1 MITQLDLKKALAAYT
16 KAAQES
22 KAHIKSMAEEAEET
36 DDYYDYDQASYDH
49 YEHLAELG
57 EILAAV
63 VAEYLTDEWSI

>member
-1 MITQLDLKKALAAYT
+1 MITHLDLKNALDAYT

-22 KAHIKSMAEEAEET
+22 KDNIRRMAEEAEET
-36 DDYYDYDQASYDH
+36 DDYYDYDEASYDH

-63 VAEYLTDEWSI
+63 VTEYLTDEWSI